1 MNKALKVIAA
11 AALTAALAGCSS
23 SKKDDSSASGTETPA
38 ASAVNPHGYQIT
50 PLEAAQLPL
59 ALPDL
64 DGAVINGNYAL
75 ESKLNET
82 DPSIAIEEFD
92 AETSIRRT
100 NYLAVV
106 EGTENSEKIQA
117 LVAAITS
124 DDVRNYIDS
133 TYKGAVIT
141 SFIDEN
147 GREVTAAEIP
157 QAAGDDTTITVG
169 ATAVPHAE
177 ILNNVLKDTLAQ
189 YGWNLEVVEYTDYV
203 MPNTALDAGDLDA
216 NYFQTL
222 GYLKTQ
228 NDERGLH
235 LKAAVGVHIEP
246 MGVYS
251 KKFKSLAE
259 LPDGASI
266 GVPND
271 TDNYGR
277 AIDLL
282 NALGLLEN
290 APTDPEAIKEING

>member
-1 MNKALKVIAA
+1 
-11 AALTAALAGCSS
+11 
-23 SKKDDSSASGTETPA
+23 
-38 ASAVNPHGYQIT
+38 
-50 PLEAAQLPL
+50 
-59 ALPDL
+59 
-64 DGAVINGNYAL
+64 
-75 ESKLNET
+75 
-82 DPSIAIEEFD
+82 
-92 AETSIRRT
+92 
-100 NYLAVV
+100 
-106 EGTENSEKIQA
+106 
-117 LVAAITS
+117 
-124 DDVRNYIDS
+124 
-133 TYKGAVIT
+133 
-141 SFIDEN
+141 
-147 GREVTAAEIP
+147 
-157 QAAGDDTTITVG
+157 
-169 ATAVPHAE
+169 
-177 ILNNVLKDTLAQ
+177 
-189 YGWNLEVVEYTDYV
+189 

-251 KKFKSLAE
+251 KKYKSLAE